1 MKKKLYVDKSNSMIL
16 GVCAGIA
23 KYFNID
29 ATVVRVICLI
39 LIVLSG
45 LIPGILGY
53 IVAAL
58 VMPEAKKNK

>member
-23 KYFNID
+23 KYFNVD
-29 ATVVRVICLI
+29 TTVVRIICLVLII
-39 LIVLSG
+39 LTG

-53 IVAAL
+53 IAAGL

>member
-1 MKKKLYVDKSNSMIL
+1 MKKKLYVDKSNGMIL

-23 KYFNID
+23 KYFNVD
-29 ATVVRVICLI
+29 VTVVRIICLV
-39 LIVLSG
+39 LIILSG

-53 IVAAL
+53 IIAGL